1 MKSRLLYWIPRVL
14 AIVSILFM
22 AMFSLDAFAGNE
34 SFGMKMLGFLMHNI
48 PVLIVTAILI
58 IAWKWEVAGGILFI
72 LAFTAGTIFFHSFT
86 GNPGSIVVIAPFL
99 IIGILFILHGFLYP
113 LKKK

>member
-1 MKSRLLYWIPRVL
+1 MKSRILYWIPRVL
-14 AIVSILFM
+14 AIISILFM
-22 AMFSLDAFAGNE
+22 AMFSLDAFDGNE

-48 PVLIVTAILI
+48 PVLIVTAILV

-72 LAFTAGTIFFHSFT
+72 IAFITGTIFFHSFT
-86 GNPGSIVVIAPFL
+86 GNPGSIIVIAPFL
-99 IIGILFILHGFLYP
+99 IIGILFIFHGFLYP